1 MGIVTDSDS
10 RMRERLLN
18 CLLVVALLVDAA
30 LPIAQASPYTSPVE
44 APKLATEALRR
55 GEQLLLKWNLDAAD
69 AAFREAPA
77 LEPASLDAELGLVRV
92 ARTRLDYPQAIA
104 LLNKA
109 AVEHPNSVDV
119 LIEFGAVY
127 LAAEEPGRARRYF
140 ETALQLSASD
150 ASAIIGVAG
159 ADLLERDYD
168 RAARSLRGLMARE
181 PKNSHAHAL
190 LARVL
195 LESGKNSEAA
205 EEAQRAIKLDAYNA
219 EALHTLACV
228 RSSERKADE
237 ARSLARRTVSLDP
250 FDIGARRLLSQ
261 YLDGQAGY
269 EQKVSEQARA
279 HYDRGRFLKQK
290 GEIEKAIAEFE
301 EAVRIEPRYYRA
313 LIGFGDALL
322 RQGDYPRAADAAKLA
337 IEVDPEGACAHLEL
351 SCAYRGEG
359 ERSRIEVGAVDFA
372 ALFYGRAAAPAYAAT
387 REIFPG
393 YAALTKRQQ
402 AVIDMAVAPFAA
414 FLPKLVRHQARHF
427 LLALDERPGDL
438 IGFSDVADEK
448 TFDGRY
454 YASIRGVGGRVTVSG
469 IEYLDQAARGGF
481 NTIAHEFAHQVH
493 IAALGKIEVKRIRKL
508 YERARQEGRTL
519 DYYAAANEY
528 EYFAQ
533 GYEAFISDRKRP
545 SAGLTA
551 RHTGQELLQRDPELY
566 RFLVKLCGKQQAPGR

>member
-1 MGIVTDSDS
+1 
-10 RMRERLLN
+10 MRERLFN
-18 CLLVVALLVDAA
+18 CLLVVALLSGAA
-30 LPIAQASPYTSPVE
+30 LPIAQARSYTPPVE
-44 APKLATEALRR
+44 SRAKLAAEALRR

-69 AAFREAPA
+69 AAFREAAA

-92 ARTRLDYPQAIA
+92 ARTRLEYPQAIN

-119 LIEFGAVY
+119 LTEFGAVY
-127 LAAEEPGRARRYF
+127 LAAEELGRARRYF
-140 ETALQLSASD
+140 ESALQLSASD

-168 RAARSLRGLMARE
+168 RAARSLRGFLARE
-181 PKNSHAHAL
+181 PQSSHAHAR

-195 LESGKNSEAA
+195 LESSRNSEAA
-205 EEAQRAIKLDAYNA
+205 EEAQRAINLDAYNA
-219 EALHTLACV
+219 EAHHTLACV
-228 RSSERKADE
+228 RSSEGKADE
-237 ARSLARRTVSLDP
+237 ARSLARRAVSLDP

-269 EQKVSEQARA
+269 EQRVSEQARV
-279 HYDRGRFLKQK
+279 HYDRGRLLKQK
-290 GEIEKAIAEFE
+290 GELANAIAEFE
-301 EAVRIEPRYYRA
+301 DALRIEPRYYRA
-313 LIGFGDALL
+313 LIGAGDGWL
-322 RQGDYPRAADAAKLA
+322 RLGDYQHAAAAAKLA
-337 IEVDPEGACAHLEL
+337 IAVDPEGACAHLEL

-359 ERSRIEVGAVDFA
+359 ERARIEIGAVDFVG
-372 ALFYGRAAAPAYAAT
+372 LFYGHAPAPAYAAT
-387 REIFPG
+387 REIFPN

-402 AVIDMAVAPFAA
+402 AVIDMAIAPLAA
-414 FLPKLVRHQARHF
+414 FLPKLARHQARHY

-438 IGFSDVADEK
+438 IGFADVADEK

-454 YASIRGVGGRVTVSG
+454 YASIRGVGGRITVSG
-469 IEYLDQAARGGF
+469 IEYLEQAARGGF

-493 IAALGKIEVKRIRKL
+493 IVALGKSEVKTIRKL

-545 SAGLTA
+545 SAGVTA
-551 RHTGQELLQRDPELY
+551 RHTTNDLMSRDPELY
-566 RFLVKLCGKQQAPGR
+566 RFLAKLCGKQRAPGRQAPRVRFA

>member
-1 MGIVTDSDS
+1 
-10 RMRERLLN
+10 MRERLFN
-18 CLLVVALLVDAA
+18 CLLVVALMSEAA
-30 LPIAQASPYTSPVE
+30 LPIAQARPYTPPVE
-44 APKLATEALRR
+44 SPKLATQALRR

-69 AAFREAPA
+69 VAFREAA
-77 LEPASLDAELGLVRV
+77 AMESTSLDVELGLVRV
-92 ARTRLDYPQAIA
+92 ARTRLDYPQAIN
-104 LLNKA
+104 LLNRA

-119 LIEFGAVY
+119 LTEFGAVY
-127 LAAEEPGRARRYF
+127 LAAEELGRARRYF
-140 ETALQLSASD
+140 ETALQLSALD
-150 ASAIIGVAG
+150 ASAIIGLAG
-159 ADLLERDYD
+159 VDLLERDYD
-168 RAARSLRGLMARE
+168 RAARSLSGLLARE
-181 PKNSHAHAL
+181 PKNSHAHAR

-195 LESGKNSEAA
+195 LESSKNSEAA
-205 EEAQRAIKLDAYNA
+205 EEAQRAINLDAYNA

-237 ARSLARRTVSLDP
+237 ARSLARRAVSIDP
-250 FDIGARRLLSQ
+250 FNIGARRLLSQ

-269 EQKVSEQARA
+269 EQRVSEQARA

-290 GEIEKAIAEFE
+290 GELANAIAEFE
-301 EAVRIEPRYYRA
+301 DALRIEPRYYRA
-313 LIGFGDALL
+313 LIGVGDVWL
-322 RQGDYPRAADAAKLA
+322 RQGDYQRAAASARLA
-337 IEVDPEGACAHLEL
+337 IAVDPEGSSAHLEL

-359 ERSRIEVGAVDFA
+359 EHARIEIGAVDFA
-372 ALFYGRAAAPAYAAT
+372 DLFYGHAAAPAYAAT
-387 REIFPG
+387 REIFPN

-414 FLPKLVRHQARHF
+414 LLPKLARHQARHY
-427 LLALDERPGDL
+427 LLAFDERPGDL
-438 IGFSDVADEK
+438 TGFADVADEK

-493 IAALGKIEVKRIRKL
+493 IAALGKKEVKTVRKL

-545 SAGLTA
+545 SAGVTA
-551 RHTGQELLQRDPELY
+551 RHTSHELISRDPELY
-566 RFLVKLCGKQQAPGR
+566 RFLVKLCGKEQATGR

>member
-1 MGIVTDSDS
+1 
-10 RMRERLLN
+10 MRKRLFN
-18 CLLVVALLVDAA
+18 CLLVVALSFEAG
-30 LPIAQASPYTSPVE
+30 LPIAQARPYTTPVE
-44 APKLATEALRR
+44 SPNLATQALRR

-69 AAFREAPA
+69 AAFREAVA
-77 LEPASLDAELGLVRV
+77 FEPASLDAALGLVRV
-92 ARTRLDYPQAIA
+92 ARTRLDYPQAIN

-119 LIEFGAVY
+119 LTEFGAVY

-140 ETALQLSASD
+140 ETARQLSASD
-150 ASAIIGVAG
+150 GSAIIGVAG

-168 RAARSLRGLMARE
+168 RAARSLRGLLARE

-190 LARVL
+190 LARVM

-237 ARSLARRTVSLDP
+237 ARSLARRAVSLDP

-279 HYDRGRFLKQK
+279 HYDRGRFLKLK

-301 EAVRIEPRYYRA
+301 GALRIEPRYYRA
-313 LIGFGDALL
+313 LIGVGDALL
-322 RQGDYPRAADAAKLA
+322 RQGDYQRAADAAKLA
-337 IEVDPEGACAHLEL
+337 IAVDPEGASAHLEL

-359 ERSRIEVGAVDFA
+359 ERSRIEIGAVDFA
-372 ALFYGRAAAPAYAAT
+372 TLFYGRAAAPAYAAT
-387 REIFPG
+387 GEIFPG
-393 YAALTKRQQ
+393 YAALAKRQQ
-402 AVIDMAVAPFAA
+402 AVIDMAVAPFAT
-414 FLPKLVRHQARHF
+414 FLPKLVRHRARHF

-493 IAALGKIEVKRIRKL
+493 IAALGKTEVKLIRKL
-508 YERARQEGRTL
+508 YERARQEGRAL

-551 RHTGQELLQRDPELY
+551 RHTGHELLSRDPELY
-566 RFLVKLCGKQQAPGR
+566 RFLVKLCGKQQAQGR